1 MYIILECCFLSEE
14 DRSDGEG
21 GDGAGEVSE
30 QAANHG
36 VARIFDI
43 YRPEI
48 DSEHIERGVRR
59 ALQDAA
65 ETADEAVCAIR
76 GHRL

>member
-1 MYIILECCFLSEE
+1 MYIILECCSLSEE

-21 GDGAGEVSE
+21 SDGAGEVSE
-30 QAANHG
+30 QAAYHG
-36 VARIFDI
+36 MPRIL
-43 YRPEI
+43 YVHRPEI

-65 ETADEAVCAIR
+65 ETADETVRAIGR
-76 GHRL
+76 HRL